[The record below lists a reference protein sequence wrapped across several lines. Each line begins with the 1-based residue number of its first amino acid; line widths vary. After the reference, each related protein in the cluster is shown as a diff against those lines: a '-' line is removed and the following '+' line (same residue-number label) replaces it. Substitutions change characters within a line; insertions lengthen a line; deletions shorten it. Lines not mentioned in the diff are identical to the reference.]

1 MLPGIR
7 RSVRCVRFLRC
18 HWQMCVHRPVPPAGG
33 AAPLT
38 CGRPFPVSSLQEA
51 NSENIAALPKKAS
64 KPQLSAG
71 KRIFHF
77 LISMKLALTLL
88 FVIAILS
95 IIGTILPQ
103 GQDVLNSDWPKSPLY
118 DFYNTLGLFNMYYSW
133 WFLSVLGLLVLSLSA
148 CIFNRLP
155 TTVKHV
161 FKPRIDV
168 KDAFVANQPL
178 AESFAGGSSV
188 AAAAEVLRRRHYR
201 IKTGKTGSMLAQ
213 KGRFSGLA
221 SVSFH
226 LSFLLIAAGA
236 VLGGLFGFDYTLS
249 VPNGQLVNVPHSNM
263 QVENHRFDMQFVGK
277 ALLDDGRTVQV
288 RQLMDGTVVRD
299 INDGGN
305 IVGQPFDL
313 RPSLYSTDL
322 EIFQNGKS
330 IQRKTIQV
338 NDPLELNGI
347 NFYQAS
353 FNQSSDGT
361 VVSILEV
368 NHYPG
373 KTLVY
378 IGAFLMMGS
387 ITLALYFPHRRIW
400 LKLGKS
406 GRLLIGGRTNRSKL
420 GFKRDFERITA
431 DIKLR
436 IGQEAGADDS

>member
-1 MLPGIR
+1 MLY
-7 RSVRCVRFLRC
+7 
-18 HWQMCVHRPVPPAGG
+18 PVPPAG
-33 AAPLT
+33 AAPHS

-51 NSENIAALPKKAS
+51 NSENIAALPKEVS
-64 KPQLSAG
+64 KPQVSVG

-95 IIGTILPQ
+95 VIGTILPQ
-103 GQDVLNSDWPKSPLY
+103 GQDVWQSDWPKSPLF
-118 DFYNTLGLFNMYYSW
+118 DFYNTLGLFSMYYSW
-133 WFLSVLGLLVLSLSA
+133 WFLSVLGLLVLSLFA

-168 KDAFVANQPL
+168 KDAFVANQPM
-178 AESFAGGSSV
+178 AGSFAGGSGSV
-188 AAAAEVLRRRHYR
+188 EAATEVLRRHHYR
-201 IKTGKTGSMLAQ
+201 VKTGKKGSMLAQ
-213 KGRFSGLA
+213 KGRYSSLA
-221 SVSFH
+221 SVTFH
-226 LSFLLIAAGA
+226 LSFLFIAAGA
-236 VLGGLFGFDYTLS
+236 VLGGLLGFDYQLS
-249 VPNGQLVNVPHSNM
+249 LPNGQLVNVPQSNM
-263 QVENHRFDMQFVGK
+263 QVESHRFDMQFVGK

-305 IVGQPFDL
+305 IVGAPFDL

-322 EIFQNGKS
+322 EVFQNGKS

-353 FNQSSDGT
+353 FNQSSDGN
-361 VVSILEV
+361 VVSVLEV

-400 LKLGKS
+400 LKTGNS
-406 GRLLIGGRTNRSKL
+406 GQLLVGGRTNRSKF
-420 GFKRDFERITA
+420 GFKRDFERIAT

-436 IGQEAGADDS
+436 IGQEAGADGS